1 MGFAYITVGISCG
14 LAISDKDVQGRAL
27 TGSDISRQS
36 SCMACAV
43 QRNSR
48 LQNIY
53 YLQSRV
59 SVCFRKQL
67 KNHGILSKYP
77 LALKKK
83 WEIVED
89 LKNDIEQLRIKET
102 VEDLKNDI
110 EQLRIKDEVLRM
122 REEEKRDQCLYEVK
136 DNSYFVHVD
145 YKVVKRVQV
154 ADYKACCNECKYTH
168 NCFAWTYATKWRSHI
183 RHCWLYD
190 SSCGRRIDD
199 TPSRIYISGRKRV

>member
-1 MGFAYITVGISCG
+1 M
-14 LAISDKDVQGRAL
+14 GRAL
-27 TGSDISRQS
+27 TGNDISRQS

-67 KNHGILSKYP
+67 KNYGILTKYS

-83 WEIVED
+83 W
-89 LKNDIEQLRIKET
+89 ET

-110 EQLRIKDEVLRM
+110 EQRRIKDEVLRM
-122 REEEKRDQCLYEVK
+122 REEEKRDPCLYEVK
-136 DNSYFVHVD
+136 DNTYFVSVKKIS
-145 YKVVKRVQV
+145 YKRVWLLIIGFV
-154 ADYKACCNECKYTH
+154 AMNV
-168 NCFAWTYATKWRSHI
+168 N
-183 RHCWLYD
+183 
-190 SSCGRRIDD
+190 
-199 TPSRIYISGRKRV
+199 TPTTV

>member
-59 SVCFRKQL
+59 SICFRKQL
-67 KNHGILSKYP
+67 KNYGILSKYP

-110 EQLRIKDEVLRM
+110 EQRRIKDEVLRM
-122 REEEKRDQCLYEVK
+122 REEEKRDPCLYEVK
-136 DNSYFVHVD
+136 DNSYFVS
-145 YKVVKRVQV
+145 VKKNIIQESLV
-154 ADYKACCNECKYTH
+154 ADYRVCCYECKYTH
-168 NCFAWTYATKWRSHI
+168 NCLAWTFI
-183 RHCWLYD
+183 RRHDIRNCWLHK
-190 SSCGRRIDD
+190 SSSGRRVDD
-199 TPSRIYISGRKRV
+199 TTNREYISGRKRV

>member
-67 KNHGILSKYP
+67 KNYGILTKYS

-83 WEIVED
+83 W
-89 LKNDIEQLRIKET
+89 ET

-110 EQLRIKDEVLRM
+110 EQRRIKDEVLRM
-122 REEEKRDQCLYEVK
+122 REEEKRDPCLYEVK
-136 DNSYFVHVD
+136 DNTYFVVLKHLTFAEI
-145 YKVVKRVQV
+145 KV
-154 ADYKACCNECKYTH
+154 ADYKACCKECTYH
-168 NCFAWTYATKWRSHI
+168 HSCLAWTYLNTKRSDI
-183 RHCWLYD
+183 RNCWLHK
-190 SSCGRRIDD
+190 SSCDRRTDG
-199 TPSRIYISGRKRV
+199 TPSRKYISGRKR

>member
-1 MGFAYITVGISCG
+1 MFSWYILC

-27 TGSDISRQS
+27 TGNDISRQS

-48 LQNIY
+48 LQNFY

-67 KNHGILSKYP
+67 KNYGILSKYP
-77 LALKKK
+77 VALKKK

-110 EQLRIKDEVLRM
+110 EQRRIKDEVLRM
-122 REEEKRDQCLYEVK
+122 REEEKRDPCLYEVK
-136 DNSYFVHVD
+136 DNSYFYVS
-145 YKVVKRVQV
+145 VKRGIQESLV
-154 ADYKACCNECKYTH
+154 ADYKACCNQCKYH
-168 NCFAWTYATKWRSHI
+168 HSCLAWTYINTKRSDI
-183 RHCWLYD
+183 RNCFLHR

-199 TPSRIYISGRKRV
+199 TPSRKYISGRKRM

>member
-1 MGFAYITVGISCG
+1 MGIFAYITVGISCG
-14 LAISDKDVQGRAL
+14 LAISDKDVQGR
-27 TGSDISRQS
+27 GNDISRQS

-67 KNHGILSKYP
+67 KNYGILRKYP

-83 WEIVED
+83 WEI
-89 LKNDIEQLRIKET
+89 

-122 REEEKRDQCLYEVK
+122 REEEKRDPCLYEVK
-136 DNSYFVHVD
+136 DNSYFVS
-145 YKVVKRVQV
+145 VKKNIIQESLV
-154 ADYKACCNECKYTH
+154 ADYRVCCNECKYTN
-168 NCFAWTYATKWRSHI
+168 NCLAWTFII
-183 RHCWLYD
+183 RRYD
-190 SSCGRRIDD
+190 IRNCYLHSSSSGRRKDD
-199 TPSRIYISGRKRV
+199 TTSKEYISGRKRV

>member
-1 MGFAYITVGISCG
+1 MFSWYILC

-27 TGSDISRQS
+27 TGNDISRQS

-48 LQNIY
+48 LQNFY

-67 KNHGILSKYP
+67 KNYGILSKYP
-77 LALKKK
+77 VALKKK

-89 LKNDIEQLRIKET
+89 LKNDIEQLRIK
-102 VEDLKNDI
+102 
-110 EQLRIKDEVLRM
+110 DEELRM
-122 REEEKRDQCLYEVK
+122 REEEMRKREEDKRDPCCYDIK
-136 DNSYFVHVD
+136 DNSYYVD
-145 YKVVKRVQV
+145 VDKLKIKKLQV

-168 NCFAWTYATKWRSHI
+168 NCLAWTYATKL
-183 RHCWLYD
+183 RHCWLHS

-199 TPSRIYISGRKRV
+199 TPSRIYISGRKRM

>member
-1 MGFAYITVGISCG
+1 MFSWYILC

-27 TGSDISRQS
+27 TGNDISRQS

-48 LQNIY
+48 LQNFY

-67 KNHGILSKYP
+67 KNYGILSKYP
-77 LALKKK
+77 VALKKK
-83 WEIVED
+83 WEI
-89 LKNDIEQLRIKET
+89 

-199 TPSRIYISGRKRV
+199 TPSRIYISGRKRM